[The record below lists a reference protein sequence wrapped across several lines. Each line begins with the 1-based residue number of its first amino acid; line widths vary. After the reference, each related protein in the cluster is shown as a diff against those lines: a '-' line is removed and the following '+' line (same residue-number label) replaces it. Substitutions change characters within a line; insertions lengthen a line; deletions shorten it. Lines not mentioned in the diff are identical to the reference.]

1 MVSVVMHP
9 GVVGFVQ
16 VVGVSGVNTVPDC
29 DGGAGI
35 GFGSTST
42 WKYEAPAVL
51 STNATFVPFTDKL
64 GDVLICP
71 PVCVTVLYA
80 NATQGDPA
88 LHGVVP
94 VVYRLLIP
102 TRLACVP
109 EVTVSPNRT

>member
-1 MVSVVMHP
+1 MQP
-9 GVVGFVQ
+9 GVVGVVH
-16 VVGVSGVNTVPDC
+16 VVGVCGLSTVPAC

-35 GFGSTST
+35 GFGSTRT
-42 WKYEAPAVL
+42 WKYEPELVL
-51 STNATFVPFTDKL
+51 STNATLVPSADNV

-80 NATQGDPA
+80 NATQGDPL
-88 LHGVVP
+88 LHGEVP

-109 EVTVSPNRT
+109 EVTVSPNRA